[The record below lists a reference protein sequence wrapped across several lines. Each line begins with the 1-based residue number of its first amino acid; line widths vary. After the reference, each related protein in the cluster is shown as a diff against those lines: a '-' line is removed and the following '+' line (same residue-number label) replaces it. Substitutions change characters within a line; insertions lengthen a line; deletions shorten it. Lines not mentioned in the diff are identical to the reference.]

1 MARGV
6 ANKNY
11 WVLLLLVL
19 AGVVLG
25 GFIGELTS
33 NISFLHWLSYGQSF
47 GLQNAAGSRPRHS
60 GSYVRTDNQNYH
72 RRYHRNSTCNSHL
85 SIIVKHLKGGIKFPD
100 KPETLYRLYYSP

>member
-47 GLQNAAGSRPRHS
+47 GLQKPLVLDLGILVLTFGLTIKITIAG
-60 GSYVRTDNQNYH
+60 
-72 RRYHRNSTCNSHL
+72 
-85 SIIVKHLKGGIKFPD
+85 IIGILLAILIPD